1 MFEVIKN
8 VINSKNFE
16 LREILYKIKVM
27 YVEGDIT
34 EEQKEELDNMAREN
48 AKAENSYAPLQ
59 KQIDA
64 LAERVSKLESADK
77 ENTEDTEGTEEP
89 EIIENY
95 PEYVQPTGGHD
106 AYKIG
111 DKITY
116 NGKKYECLI
125 DNCVW
130 TPDVYPQGWK
140 LIEEPLILE

>member
-8 VINSKNFE
+8 VINSGNYE
-16 LREILYKIKVM
+16 LKEILYKINVM
-27 YVEGDIT
+27 YVEGTIT
-34 EEQKEELDNMAREN
+34 EEQKEELDNMARVN

-59 KQIDA
+59 QQIDD
-64 LAERVSKLESADK
+64 LAKRVSALEGK
-77 ENTEDTEGTEEP
+77 EEPEDTEVIEE
-89 EIIENY
+89 Y

-111 DKITY
+111 DKVTY

-130 TPDVYPQGWK
+130 TPTDYPQGWK

>member
-8 VINSKNFE
+8 VINGGNYE
-16 LREILYKIKVM
+16 LKEILYKIDVM
-27 YVEGDIT
+27 YVEGNIT
-34 EEQKEELDNMAREN
+34 EEQKEELYNMARGN

-59 KQIDA
+59 QQIDD
-64 LAERVSKLESADK
+64 LAERVAKLEGK
-77 ENTEDTEGTEEP
+77 ENTEDTEVIEE
-89 EIIENY
+89 Y

-111 DKITY
+111 DKVTY
-116 NGKKYECLI
+116 NGQKYECLI

>member
-8 VINSKNFE
+8 VINSGNYE
-16 LREILYKIKVM
+16 LKEILYKINVM
-27 YVEGDIT
+27 YVEGNIT
-34 EEQKEELDNMAREN
+34 EEQKEELDNMARGN

-59 KQIDA
+59 QQIDD
-64 LAERVSKLESADK
+64 LAKRVAKLEGK
-77 ENTEDTEGTEEP
+77 EEPEDTEVIEE
-89 EIIENY
+89 Y

-111 DKITY
+111 DIVTY
-116 NGKKYECLI
+116 NGQKYECLI

>member
-1 MFEVIKN
+1 
-8 VINSKNFE
+8 
-16 LREILYKIKVM
+16 
-27 YVEGDIT
+27 
-34 EEQKEELDNMAREN
+34 MARGN

-59 KQIDA
+59 KQIDDLA
-64 LAERVSKLESADK
+64 LRVAKLENK
-77 ENTEDTEGTEEP
+77 ENTENTEDTEVIEE
-89 EIIENY
+89 Y

-130 TPDVYPQGWK
+130 TPDVYPQGWR

>member
-8 VINSKNFE
+8 VINSGNYE
-16 LREILYKIKVM
+16 LKEILYKIDVM
-27 YVEGDIT
+27 YVEGNIT
-34 EEQKEELDNMAREN
+34 EEQKEELDNMARVN

-59 KQIDA
+59 QQIDD
-64 LAERVSKLESADK
+64 LAKRVAKLESADK
-77 ENTEDTEGTEEP
+77 ENTEDTEYTGNTEV
-89 EIIENY
+89 IEEY

-111 DKITY
+111 DKVTY
-116 NGKKYECLI
+116 NGQKYECLI

>member
-8 VINSKNFE
+8 VINSKDFE
-16 LREILYKIKVM
+16 LKEILYKINVM
-27 YVEGDIT
+27 YVEGTIG

-48 AKAENSYAPLQ
+48 AKPENSYAPLQ
-59 KQIDA
+59 KQIDD
-64 LAERVSKLESADK
+64 LAERVAKLENK
-77 ENTEDTEGTEEP
+77 ENTENTEDTEVIEE
-89 EIIENY
+89 Y

-130 TPDVYPQGWK
+130 TPDVYPQGWR

>member
-1 MFEVIKN
+1 MFEVRKN
-8 VINSKNFE
+8 VINSGNYE
-16 LREILYKIKVM
+16 LKEILYKINVM
-27 YVEGDIT
+27 YVEGTIT
-34 EEQKEELDNMAREN
+34 EEQKEELDNMARVN

-59 KQIDA
+59 QQIDD
-64 LAERVSKLESADK
+64 LAKRVSALEGK
-77 ENTEDTEGTEEP
+77 EEPEDTEVLEE
-89 EIIENY
+89 Y

-111 DKITY
+111 DKVTY

>member
-27 YVEGDIT
+27 YIEGDIT

-59 KQIDA
+59 KQIDE
-64 LAERVSKLESADK
+64 LAKRVSKLENK
-77 ENTEDTEGTEEP
+77 NEENTEDTEGTEAP

-130 TPDVYPQGWK
+130 TPDVYPQGWR